1 MCKTSISYICR
12 KVNTKTLANVGFYI
26 LHKKKVFVL
35 AKVPH
40 VNMDKIRTLSD
51 AAGIKMKFFCDTF
64 GRQRS
69 FMTDVKNGKTF
80 LSEEQL
86 LFVADKLN
94 TTVEYLTDK
103 TEQKEKPTADN
114 SGELNENVERVLDKL
129 MKMHP
134 EDIEKTIAFAD
145 WLAAQRDE

>member
-1 MCKTSISYICR
+1 MD
-12 KVNTKTLANVGFYI
+12 KVHNVKNVNVDKI
-26 LHKKKVFVL
+26 KNL
-35 AKVPH
+35 AKEQG
-40 VNMDKIRTLSD
+40 KT
-51 AAGIKMKFFCDTF
+51 MKFLCDLL
-64 GRQRS
+64 GKDRS
-69 FMTDVKNGKTF
+69 FLTCVRNGNNHIDSNE
-80 LSEEQL
+80 LQII
-86 LFVADKLN
+86 ADELR

>member
-1 MCKTSISYICR
+1 MKSNKPNIQKIKAIAKELGLSQKFICDC
-12 KVNTKTLANVGFYI
+12 L
-26 LHKKKVFVL
+26 
-35 AKVPH
+35 
-40 VNMDKIRTLSD
+40 
-51 AAGIKMKFFCDTF
+51 
-64 GRQRS
+64 
-69 FMTDVKNGKTF
+69 GKRRTF
-80 LSEEQL
+80 LSEVGLGNGKITQEEL
-86 LFVADKLN
+86 EIIANKLN

-134 EDIEKTIAFAD
+134 DDIEKTIAFAD